1 MREIN
6 DIMKDLTTAT
16 EAIQSK
22 KKILDTANEAQSKA
36 FTEHDK
42 AQNDAVGFRDELNQA
57 LDLLVPASLRNNK
70 VRQSG

>member
-16 EAIQSK
+16 NEIQSK
-22 KKILDTANEAQSKA
+22 KKILDEATLAQTKA
-36 FTEHDK
+36 FQEHDK
-42 AQNDAVGFRDELNQA
+42 AQNDAVGFRDELNQS

-70 VRQSG
+70 VRVSG